1 MPRMDSEAAAI
12 AVTRF
17 GLGGKPGEI
26 AAVAQ
31 DPRGWLTAQITPGG
45 APVPPGPLPTT
56 LDQIAALRTHSRVVR
71 QARARIAAMAI
82 AAEAAMEDG
91 AAARPDASPE
101 SRQALARSTADE
113 FLARTRLGTATEAGF
128 AERWALF
135 WINVFT
141 ASATKFQTGV
151 FIGPYER
158 EAIRPHV
165 FGRFEDLAVA
175 AETHPAM
182 LMYLDQSASVGP
194 NSVAGR
200 RRQSGLNENLAR
212 EIMELHTVG
221 TDGGYSQA
229 DVTEFARAM
238 TGWSVAAEAPA
249 GSAAA
254 GSGGFVFRAAA
265 HEPGPR
271 TVMGRRYDGD
281 SHTLGERILRDLA
294 NQPATARRLA
304 RRIAVHFVAD
314 DPPES
319 LVARLQTAWL
329 DSAGDLGRVAGAL
342 VAAPEAWSP
351 QAAKV
356 KTPYE
361 FIVSA
366 HRALG
371 AQPQT
376 LAPVRQ
382 ALLQMGQPMFQPPSP
397 EGWPETAEDWAGP
410 HALVTRLTWARAMS
424 DLSADA
430 EPVAVATSALGARL
444 QDRTREFM
452 MRAESRAEAM
462 TLFLMSPEFQ
472 RR

>member
-1 MPRMDSEAAAI
+1 MPRPDSQASAI

-26 AAVAQ
+26 ADLAG
-31 DPRGWLTAQITPGG
+31 DPRGWLIAQITPDG

-56 LDQIAALRTHSRVVR
+56 LDRVEALRSHSRVVR
-71 QARARIAAMAI
+71 QARARIHATAMADS
-82 AAEAAMEDG
+82 AAPGNAT
-91 AAARPDASPE
+91 PE
-101 SRQALARSTADE
+101 SRQALDRSTAEE
-113 FLARTRLGTATEAGF
+113 FLARTRLAATTDAGF

-141 ASATKFQTGV
+141 ASANKFQTGV
-151 FIGPYER
+151 LIGPYER

-165 FGRFEDLAVA
+165 FGAFETLAVA

-182 LMYLDQSASVGP
+182 LMYLDQVTSVGP

-200 RRQSGLNENLAR
+200 RRESGLNENFAR

-221 TDGGYSQA
+221 TAGGYAQA

-238 TGWSVAAEAPA
+238 TGWSVTLDAGAAPA
-249 GSAAA
+249 G
-254 GSGGFVFRAAA
+254 GNGFVFRAAA

-271 TVMGRRYDGD
+271 TVMGRLYDD
-281 SHTLGERILRDLA
+281 PPRTKGERILRDLA
-294 NQPATARRLA
+294 NHPATARRMA
-304 RRIAVHFVAD
+304 RRIAVHFLAD
-314 DPPES
+314 DPPAS
-319 LVARLQTAWL
+319 LVDRLESAWI
-329 DSAGDLGRVAGAL
+329 DSAGDLGRVATAL
-342 VAAPEAWSP
+342 VEAPEAWAGP
-351 QAAKV
+351 PAKI

-361 FIVSA
+361 FIVST

-371 AQPQT
+371 TEPQA

-382 ALLQMGQPMFQPPSP
+382 ALTQMGQPMFRPPSP
-397 EGWPETAEDWAGP
+397 EGWPDMADDWAGP
-410 HALVTRLTWARAMS
+410 HALVTRLNWARAIS
-424 DLSADA
+424 DGTADTD
-430 EPVAVATSALGARL
+430 PVVVATSALGPRL
-444 QDRTREFM
+444 EDRTRQFI
-452 MRAESRAEAM
+452 MRAESRPEAM